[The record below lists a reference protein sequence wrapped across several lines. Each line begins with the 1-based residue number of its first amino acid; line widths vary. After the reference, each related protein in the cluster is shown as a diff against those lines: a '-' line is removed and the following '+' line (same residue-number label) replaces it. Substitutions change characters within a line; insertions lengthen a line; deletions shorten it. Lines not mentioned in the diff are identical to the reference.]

1 MLRAETRASLAA
13 NRPGRKGSALRH
25 PRLPLG
31 AAALRRRRGRIL
43 STGVIFALAIAAA
56 GPTRA
61 QEVPVGSP
69 VAPSQGGA
77 AADQALGAALRQLL
91 DRAPSHLLDNQPID
105 FASLRRFYAG
115 RGNRPAWTGS
125 DAARVRAMLALSSL
139 AESGGDGLNPADYRL
154 TALSAPPPPD
164 AAGAAARELV
174 LTDAFL
180 RYAHDLRLGRVAAD
194 EVFDDVHLPKASFDA
209 VGALETALQRNDL
222 ARLIADLPPRHPE
235 YARLSD
241 ALKRYRA
248 IAANGGWPQ
257 IPEGDELKLDSDD
270 PRLVVLRQRLAVED
284 AQLAPLPAQAVKGDL
299 ATALGRYQ
307 ARNGLAIDGRIGAK
321 TLAMLNIGAA
331 ERVDQIV
338 ANMERWRWM
347 PRSFEER
354 YILVNTADG
363 ELEVVDHGEPI
374 LLSKVVVG
382 DQRHQSPILRAY
394 AVSVTVNPPWRV
406 PLSIAEKEFLPK
418 LRRDPNYLFN
428 ENIVVLN
435 GPEGDPYGQH
445 INWQRVQA
453 KRFPYLLEQLPGPKN
468 SLGGLKIEMPNPF
481 DVYLHDTPLRRLF
494 ARAQRTFSHGCIR
507 VEHVAALA
515 SLLLTGDKAEAIPDL
530 EAKIAAGETL
540 NLPATKALPV
550 YVAYWTAMEDA
561 DGTVGF
567 RADAYDRDGRLTRAL
582 ASHSRLISLLKE
594 APRAA
599 AR

>member
-1 MLRAETRASLAA
+1 MPA
-13 NRPGRKGSALRH
+13 
-25 PRLPLG
+25 
-31 AAALRRRRGRIL
+31 
-43 STGVIFALAIAAA
+43 
-56 GPTRA
+56 
-61 QEVPVGSP
+61 GSP
-69 VAPSQGGA
+69 AVPSQEGA
-77 AADQALGAALRQLL
+77 AADQALGTALRQLL
-91 DRAPSHLLDNQPID
+91 DAAPSHLLDNQPID
-105 FASLRRFYAG
+105 LASLRRFYAG
-115 RGNRPAWTGS
+115 RGNRPAWAGS
-125 DAARVRAMLALSSL
+125 DAARERAKLALSTL
-139 AESGGDGLNPADYRL
+139 AAAEGEGLNPADYHL
-154 TALSAPPPPD
+154 TALSALPPPD
-164 AAGAAARELV
+164 AAGAAARELL

-180 RYAHDLRLGRVAAD
+180 RYSHDLRLGRVAAD

-209 VGALETALQRNDL
+209 LRALETALQRNDL
-222 ARLIADLPPRHPE
+222 AGLIADLPPRHPE
-235 YARLSD
+235 YARLKD

-248 IAANGGWPQ
+248 IVANGGWPQ
-257 IPEGDELKLDSDD
+257 IPPGDELKLDKQD

-284 AQLAPLPAQAVKGDL
+284 AQLTPLPAEAVKGDL
-299 ATALGRYQ
+299 EAALGRYQ
-307 ARNGLAIDGRIGAK
+307 ARNDLAVDGRIGAK
-321 TLAMLNIGAA
+321 TFAMLNISAA
-331 ERVDQIV
+331 ERVDQII

-354 YILVNTADG
+354 YIMVNTADG

-382 DQRHQSPILRAY
+382 DERHQSPILRAY

-418 LRRDPNYLFN
+418 LKRDPNYLFN
-428 ENIVVLN
+428 ENIVIVN
-435 GPEGDPYGQH
+435 GPEGDPYGQRIAWKH
-445 INWQRVQA
+445 VQA
-453 KRFPYLLEQLPGPKN
+453 TRFPYVLEQLPGPKN

-494 ARAQRTFSHGCIR
+494 ARAQRNFSHGCIR

-530 EAKIAAGETL
+530 EADIAAGETL
-540 NLPATKALPV
+540 NLPAKKALAV

>member
-1 MLRAETRASLAA
+1 MPA
-13 NRPGRKGSALRH
+13 
-25 PRLPLG
+25 
-31 AAALRRRRGRIL
+31 
-43 STGVIFALAIAAA
+43 
-56 GPTRA
+56 
-61 QEVPVGSP
+61 GSP
-69 VAPSQGGA
+69 AVPSQEGA
-77 AADQALGAALRQLL
+77 AADQALGTALRQLL
-91 DRAPSHLLDNQPID
+91 DAAPSHLLDNQPID
-105 FASLRRFYAG
+105 LASLRRFYAG
-115 RGNRPAWTGS
+115 RGNRPAWAGS
-125 DAARVRAMLALSSL
+125 DAARERAKLALSTL
-139 AESGGDGLNPADYRL
+139 AAAEGDGLNPADYHL
-154 TALSAPPPPD
+154 TALSALPPPD
-164 AAGAAARELV
+164 AAGAAARELL

-180 RYAHDLRLGRVAAD
+180 RYSHDLRLGRVAAD

-209 VGALETALQRNDL
+209 LRALETALQRNDL
-222 ARLIADLPPRHPE
+222 AGLIADLPPRHPE
-235 YARLSD
+235 YARLKD

-248 IAANGGWPQ
+248 IVANGGWPQ
-257 IPEGDELKLDSDD
+257 IPPGDELKLDKQD

-284 AQLAPLPAQAVKGDL
+284 AQLTPLPAEAVKGDL
-299 ATALGRYQ
+299 EAALGRYQ
-307 ARNGLAIDGRIGAK
+307 ARNDLAVDGRIGAK
-321 TLAMLNIGAA
+321 TFAMLNISAA
-331 ERVDQIV
+331 ERVDQII

-354 YILVNTADG
+354 YIMVNTADG

-382 DQRHQSPILRAY
+382 DERHQSPILRAY

-418 LRRDPNYLFN
+418 LKRDPNYLFN
-428 ENIVVLN
+428 ENIVIVN
-435 GPEGDPYGQH
+435 GPEGDPYGQRIAWKH
-445 INWQRVQA
+445 VQA
-453 KRFPYLLEQLPGPKN
+453 TRFPYVLEQLPGPKN

-494 ARAQRTFSHGCIR
+494 ARAQRNFSHGCIR

-530 EAKIAAGETL
+530 EADIAAGETL
-540 NLPATKALPV
+540 NLPAKKALAV

>member
-1 MLRAETRASLAA
+1 MLRAEIRASLAA
-13 NRPGRKGSALRH
+13 NRSGRKGSALRL
-25 PRLPLG
+25 PRLSLG
-31 AAALRRRRGRIL
+31 APAFRLRRGHSFCAGL
-43 STGVIFALAIAAA
+43 IFALTIAAA

-61 QEVPVGSP
+61 QDMPAGSP
-69 VAPSQGGA
+69 AVPSQEGA
-77 AADQALGAALRQLL
+77 AADQALGTALRQLL
-91 DRAPSHLLDNQPID
+91 DRAPSHLVDNQPID
-105 FASLRRFYAG
+105 LASLRRFYAG
-115 RGNRPAWTGS
+115 RGNRPAWAGS
-125 DAARVRAMLALSSL
+125 DAARERAKLALSTL
-139 AESGGDGLNPADYRL
+139 AAAEGDGLNPADYHL
-154 TALSAPPPPD
+154 TALSALPPPD
-164 AAGAAARELV
+164 AAGAAARELL

-180 RYAHDLRLGRVAAD
+180 RYSHDLRLGRVAAD

-209 VGALETALQRNDL
+209 LRALETALQRNDL
-222 ARLIADLPPRHPE
+222 AGLIADLPPRHPE
-235 YARLSD
+235 YARLKD

-248 IAANGGWPQ
+248 IVANGGWPQ
-257 IPEGDELKLDSDD
+257 IPPGDELKLDKQD

-284 AQLAPLPAQAVKGDL
+284 AQLTPLPAEAVKGDL
-299 ATALGRYQ
+299 EAALGRYQ
-307 ARNGLAIDGRIGAK
+307 ARNDLAVDGRIGAK
-321 TLAMLNIGAA
+321 TFAMLNISAA
-331 ERVDQIV
+331 ERVDQII

-354 YILVNTADG
+354 YIMVNTADG

-382 DQRHQSPILRAY
+382 DERHQSPILRAY

-418 LRRDPNYLFN
+418 LKRDPNYLFN
-428 ENIVVLN
+428 ENIVIVN
-435 GPEGDPYGQH
+435 GPEGDPYGQRIAWKH
-445 INWQRVQA
+445 VQA
-453 KRFPYLLEQLPGPKN
+453 TRFPYVLEQLPGPKN

-494 ARAQRTFSHGCIR
+494 ARAQRNFSHGCIR

-530 EAKIAAGETL
+530 EADIAAGETL
-540 NLPATKALPV
+540 NLPAKKALAV